1 LHYSGYVGN
10 PITICHNAWIGLGVT
25 MLGSVTM
32 GEGPL
37 IKSANAVL
45 PKTYLLRSGSVSL
58 MKFQTSALHWT
69 AFDLNP
75 AI

>member
-1 LHYSGYVGN
+1 
-10 PITICHNAWIGLGVT
+10 

-58 MKFQTSALHWT
+58 MKFQTSALPWT
-69 AFDLNP
+69 AFDLTP
-75 AI
+75 AIYQL